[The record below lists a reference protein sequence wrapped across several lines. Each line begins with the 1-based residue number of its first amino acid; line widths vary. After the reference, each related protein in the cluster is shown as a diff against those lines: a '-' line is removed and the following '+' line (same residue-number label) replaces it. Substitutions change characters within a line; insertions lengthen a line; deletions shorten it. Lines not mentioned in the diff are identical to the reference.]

1 MKRLTWKEVLAS
13 GKHTVMVESY
23 GYTEKSVIFSHFEP
37 FKSKRSLMFKIHRF
51 SDGTGY
57 LEHPWLILNENEEDL
72 TFYVNKEGLIV
83 LDDPDLF
90 ARPSND

>member
-1 MKRLTWKEVLAS
+1 
-13 GKHTVMVESY
+13 
-23 GYTEKSVIFSHFEP
+23 
-37 FKSKRSLMFKIHRF
+37 MFKIHRF